1 MDDNK
6 TFSSSAI
13 STEQNNVPIHHSV
26 IFIFKDGMT
35 ALEKQDFFDAV
46 SKLTTINGVEK
57 FEILKQTSVKN
68 KFEYGILMEFKNME
82 AYQYYNNHPD
92 HVAFVQNIWL
102 KQVEDFLEID
112 YEAMG

>member
-1 MDDNK
+1 MNNNSNSQKVPLNK
-6 TFSSSAI
+6 TI
-13 STEQNNVPIHHSV
+13 RHSV
-26 IFIFKDGMT
+26 IFSFKAGMSD
-35 ALEKQDFFDAV
+35 QDKRHFFDAV
-46 SKLTTINGVEK
+46 SKLTAIEGVRT

-68 KFEYGILMEFKNME
+68 KYEFGISMEFQNNE

-112 YEAMG
+112 YESL